1 MMNWDEDRARRSV
14 ATVRPAMAALRYVRP
29 DTDDGNQTQDR
40 RAGREHQTGE
50 GGNVTEATN
59 SAAATLSGPRE
70 TMTGVGTADVTAGA
84 DNEVMLTSVATRV
97 ESTATVD
104 AVYTA
109 RSEAKKTR
117 KDEKERREQRA
128 RKKLEAVETGGDEV
142 DQAVAALKK
151 EQQDRRQREAN
162 GARLDLAARQQRQQS
177 SSEVTAGERA
187 KVSLVQRVHHSGGD
201 ARDDHDDSV
210 SDGGG
215 LDTTASDG
223 LPTALMDVDG
233 ERVHVKLDSG
243 ARYSVAGT
251 DWMLRGERCRR
262 AAPVECVEGIGGFL
276 LDVLGVW
283 TFSMRNAYGWLVQ
296 VDACIIDGCTDEFLI
311 GVDFMRQH
319 RAMLDFERNEVRYFE
334 RNTQVVIPFRTS
346 EGNGNQ
352 RWRR

>member
-1 MMNWDEDRARRSV
+1 
-14 ATVRPAMAALRYVRP
+14 
-29 DTDDGNQTQDR
+29 
-40 RAGREHQTGE
+40 
-50 GGNVTEATN
+50 
-59 SAAATLSGPRE
+59 
-70 TMTGVGTADVTAGA
+70 MTGVGTADVTAGA
-84 DNEVMLTSVATRV
+84 DNEVMLTSVATGV

-104 AVYTA
+104 AVDTA

-117 KDEKERREQRA
+117 KDEKERRVQRA

-201 ARDDHDDSV
+201 ARDDHDGSV
-210 SDGGG
+210 SDGGS

-262 AAPVECVEGIGGFL
+262 AAPVDWCK
-276 LDVLGVW
+276 W
-283 TFSMRNAYGWLVQ
+283 T
-296 VDACIIDGCTDEFLI
+296 
-311 GVDFMRQH
+311 
-319 RAMLDFERNEVRYFE
+319 RASSTAAPTNF
-334 RNTQVVIPFRTS
+334 
-346 EGNGNQ
+346 
-352 RWRR
+352 